1 MSNKFLL
8 FDKAAIDILVSTRT
22 FQSIEYTNGMRLVE
36 HACGKHSSEILG
48 DINIRYC
55 YDGIIFSGKRGNV
68 YSEEQESSSLKN
80 HKLFCI
86 DLTTCDI
93 LSEKDRPSDLF
104 TVLQKSFRVCLKI
117 WNRLPFGFSE
127 RIHESKS
134 IVFPFAITDKRRIVI
149 ERSNNISRLEKR
161 GVISPL
167 LAYKYNAEEPRPGV
181 EIADTTV
188 LRKAGEAYV
197 DVIYELQNELK
208 ANENI
213 AFLPI
218 DSNLFNQ
225 VTATKAVGRD
235 DFMFWDFKRQYDN
248 LTETQKYI
256 VDVESID
263 SPLRIDGPAGTGK
276 TISMILRAYKIL
288 KQYRENGKPIKI
300 AFFSH
305 SESTCERNQY
315 VFGLYEESSYFLN
328 EKSPQN
334 IIFTTLLK
342 YCCDYADIQRDRL
355 IEKDADDAK
364 TYQLY
369 LVEEVLQKA
378 KDMHKIRTLRPLM
391 SKGLQEI
398 FDDEKTPT
406 AIQCAL
412 LQHEFSIQIKG
423 RTDCTFDSY
432 CDIESIT
439 NGLPCKNQKD
449 KECIF
454 LLFNDYQDY
463 LKGMGNFD
471 VDDVV
476 IEAMSRLNAPIW
488 RRERID
494 SGFDYLFVDEMHLF
508 NINEQSI
515 FHYLTKNLDPKQVP
529 ICFALDYSQ
538 AIGDRGNVNLD
549 YIEKNFGDN
558 AERKNYH
565 TVFRNSPQIADFCAA
580 IASSGTLM
588 FQESFS
594 NPYNGIQNNFV
605 EAEERNCEIPKLC
618 MYPNDDKM
626 MEALGYHI
634 QEISRKLQC
643 QLGDIAVISFNNMAS
658 EEGVNELSAKTGKAF
673 SLLKNR
679 NNNMK
684 SIVLASPYEINGLEF
699 KAVILLGVDEGR
711 VPQTAGVSDISQHF
725 IKYSAYNFL
734 YLTSSR
740 AKYQLVLLG
749 SKLNGC
755 SSCLEHA
762 IKTERIKYEEF

>member
-1 MSNKFLL
+1 MNIKYLL

-36 HACGKHSSEILG
+36 HALGKLSSEILE
-48 DINIRYC
+48 DINIHYC
-55 YDGIIFSGKRGNV
+55 PDGIIFSGKWAESD
-68 YSEEQESSSLKN
+68 SEEQENSGLK
-80 HKLFCI
+80 KSKIFCI
-86 DLTTCDI
+86 DLTTCNI

-149 ERSNNISRLEKR
+149 ERSNYLPRLEKR
-161 GVISPL
+161 GIVSPL

-181 EIADTTV
+181 EIADTSI

-197 DVIYELQNELK
+197 EVVHMLQIELK
-208 ANENI
+208 AND
-213 AFLPI
+213 ASTTPV
-218 DSNLFNQ
+218 DSSIFNQ
-225 VTATKAVGRD
+225 ITATKSVDRD
-235 DFMFWDFKRQYDN
+235 DFMYWDFKRQYDN

-256 VDVESID
+256 VDVEATD

-288 KQYRENGKPIKI
+288 KQYKENGKPIKI

-334 IIFTTLLK
+334 ITFTTLLS
-342 YCCDYADIQRDRL
+342 YCCDYTGIQKDML
-355 IEKDADDAK
+355 IEKDADEAK

-369 LVEEVLQKA
+369 LVEEILQKA
-378 KDMHKIRTLRPLM
+378 KESHRIRTLRPLM

-398 FDDEKTPT
+398 FDDGKTPT

-432 CDIESIT
+432 CDLESIT
-439 NGLPCKNQKD
+439 NGLPCKNKKD
-449 KECIF
+449 KESVF
-454 LLFNDYQDY
+454 LLFNDYQNF
-463 LKGMGNFD
+463 LKSMGNFD
-471 VDDVV
+471 VDDVI

-488 RRERID
+488 RRERLD
-494 SGFDYLFVDEMHLF
+494 RGFDYLFVDEMHLF

-515 FHYLTKNLDPKQVP
+515 FHYLTKNLDPRQVP

-538 AIGDRGNVNLD
+538 AIGDRGNIDLD

-558 AERKNYH
+558 AERKNYQ

-580 IASSGTLM
+580 LASSGTLM

-594 NPYNGIQNNFV
+594 NPYNGVQNNFV
-605 EAEERNCEIPKLC
+605 EAEESNCELPKLR
-618 MYPNDDKM
+618 MYPNDEKM
-626 MEALGYHI
+626 VDSLGNHI
-634 QEISRKLQC
+634 LEISRKLQC
-643 QLGDIAVISFNNMAS
+643 QLGDIAVISFNNMAN
-658 EEGVNELSAKTGKAF
+658 EDGAEELSAKTGKAF
-673 SLLKNR
+673 SLLKKR

-699 KAVILLGVDEGR
+699 KEVILLGVDEGR

-725 IKYSAYNFL
+725 IKYSAYNIL
-734 YLTSSR
+734 YLASSR
-740 AKYQLVLLG
+740 AKYQLIILG

-755 SSCLEHA
+755 SSCLDQA
-762 IKTERIKYEEF
+762 IETGRIDCE